1 MNQTR
6 PKSDYLSSS
15 FSQHEKNYIITWCE
29 ILSYIFTDFIGPQN
43 NLESYPPKSTQ
54 IGHPIHLSHD
64 TYWRKTRWRSV
75 ARLNQRVASRPPVD
89 HHQCL
94 GGPKNDAKDEFH
106 RLPSPPW
113 PERRG
118 KKFYSG
124 RRMPFLR
131 EKKSGV
137 RLRWNCCRY
146 LQSADGHTNGL
157 SYGNVGHEYEGSQ

>member
-1 MNQTR
+1 MKFIIYSLIYLV
-6 PKSDYLSSS
+6 PKTIWSPI
-15 FSQHEKNYIITWCE
+15 H
-29 ILSYIFTDFIGPQN
+29 P
-43 NLESYPPKSTQ
+43 NLPKK
-54 IGHPIHLSHD
+54 GHPTHLSHD
-64 TYWRKTRWRSV
+64 TYWRKTRWRSA
-75 ARLNQRVASRPPVD
+75 ARLNQRVASQPPVD

-113 PERRG
+113 PEWRG

-157 SYGNVGHEYEGSQ
+157 SYGNVGHENEGSQ